1 MMELNF
7 SNCVNILIELFNKI
21 SYNKEFT
28 VEEKLYLFD
37 KIYEKIN

>member
-7 SNCVNILIELFNKI
+7 TNSVNILIELFNKI